1 MGARPI
7 ISFLKVVT
15 KEADQMTEH
24 SDGMSGERT
33 NRMLPV
39 VNRLSDEI
47 HLLAAVVG
55 SFIRAYVRQN
65 FLGGNITAIGAC
77 HRNSLISLLHTS
89 WPYVTHIGSKY
100 CLYETIA
107 TSTGQLLT
115 DSLYIAEGGES
126 LLLEIT
132 GLAKTSLTIIAKD
145 ENPALLVPM
154 LSFLKHFICS
164 HGSKIEPSPQ
174 NNTMNRTVQTV
185 AKDLMLISYS
195 AVCSY
200 NTMQGGNASQ
210 AIASPM
216 FDALLSCAKECP
228 MFLLS
233 LSQEGQPMGE
243 VICSSTKST
252 LTTLKLND
260 MDIIVSSARFLI
272 E

>member
-1 MGARPI
+1 MLAVFHPPLPNKDVWTLPYTSQNVIGLKDREMLCSGLCSVIISSSSEQWNAALDALARPI

-100 CLYETIA
+100 CLYE
-107 TSTGQLLT
+107 
-115 DSLYIAEGGES
+115 
-126 LLLEIT
+126 
-132 GLAKTSLTIIAKD
+132 
-145 ENPALLVPM
+145 V
-154 LSFLKHFICS
+154 
-164 HGSKIEPSPQ
+164 SK
-174 NNTMNRTVQTV
+174 QTTE
-185 AKDLMLISYS
+185 M
-195 AVCSY
+195 
-200 NTMQGGNASQ
+200 
-210 AIASPM
+210 
-216 FDALLSCAKECP
+216 
-228 MFLLS
+228 
-233 LSQEGQPMGE
+233 
-243 VICSSTKST
+243 
-252 LTTLKLND
+252 
-260 MDIIVSSARFLI
+260 
-272 E
+272 